1 MAIDMVVRI
10 LDPAVVVLG
19 GGVMTS
25 EFVTK
30 QLIAGAPGR
39 PDQRLVRAAEL
50 GERSVMVGGTR
61 FLRAQR
67 GR

>member
-1 MAIDMVVRI
+1 
-10 LDPAVVVLG
+10 
-19 GGVMTS
+19 MTS

-30 QLIAGAPGR
+30 QLIAGAAGGA
-39 PDQRLVRAAEL
+39 DQGLVRIAER

-61 FLRAQR
+61 FLRADGDAEC